1 MGDSRPMHI
10 GLIGGIGPAA
20 TDFYYRGLIERHA
33 ASGIPLELTIA
44 HADVREMSRNLINK
58 EPGRQADIFARLV
71 QRLKDAGA
79 AAAAIT
85 SMGGHFCVKQLEAI
99 SPLPILNAIPE
110 VDAAV
115 ARSKLRK
122 IGIMGTRTV
131 MESRLYGGISSAEI
145 LAPEGEAMEQ
155 VHSAYIEMATV
166 GKVTDAQRRTFF
178 AVGRHLCRE
187 RGAEAIMLGG
197 TDLFLAFIGHDPGF
211 AVVDCA
217 DIHVDAIYRTSSA
230 A

>member
-1 MGDSRPMHI
+1 MHI

-44 HADVREMSRNLINK
+44 HADVREMSRNLANK
-58 EPGRQADIFARLV
+58 EPGRQAEIFARLV
-71 QRLKDAGA
+71 QRLKAAGA
-79 AAAAIT
+79 GAAAIT
-85 SMGGHFCVKQLEAI
+85 SMGGHFCVRQLEAI

-122 IGIMGTRTV
+122 IGIIGTRTV
-131 MESRLYGGISSAEI
+131 MESRLYGGVSSAEI
-145 LAPEGEAMEQ
+145 VAPEGEAMEQ
-155 VHSAYIEMATV
+155 VHSAYVEMATA

-217 DIHVDAIYRTSSA
+217 DIHVDAIYRTSA
-230 A
+230 G